1 MRSETQSEGRDM
13 EHGPSGADRGGPVR
27 HQHRAHQRR
36 STVPPSRRRVLVVVG
51 VMLLGIASLTVSG
64 VSSLASLHGTS
75 TAGADPSC
83 DGSNG
88 CTQTM
93 PCSASACPTVD
104 VTPTTG
110 LEDGE
115 YVTVATT
122 NFPTGGSARIAL
134 CSTTSASPA
143 ADPICLSGT
152 WESNDY
158 LPINLPIH
166 GTADGTNP
174 TEDALPV
181 FYQPGGEGNT
191 AIPGQPVNGGAA
203 TGFFCDN
210 SSNPC
215 AVEVTVGTGTGNN
228 VQYPPTDVVT
238 GSDTNTL
245 VFPLTYESNG
255 AGCPTSDP
263 IVDTESS
270 YSLEHFLPAAI
281 DATCG
286 NSNGVIALNLSNNN
300 QQVESDLATGATQVA
315 FIDAP
320 SDPASEALLNKGSF
334 AYIPIAVSG
343 TSVGMLASAN
353 TGNASF
359 QLSDY
364 DLTPTMLAGLTA
376 GDYLNPQGDPTPFQ
390 PYKILYADNLI
401 PALKNATPS
410 VPCTNLIACP
420 SSSQEQEVA
429 NEAQFDAFDLLN
441 PVSSGTLGPANLYT
455 ANSSVS
461 SGASYQATDWMC
473 NAPNTAYSVGV
484 NEIAPTGGS
493 NPVAVK
499 VTDTNLAPKTLT
511 AVSQSGP
518 PAVFSSC
525 TPTSTIPTVATIRN
539 ANPSENPSL
548 QGKQIR
554 SVAFGAGNSAP
565 QDCGAVC
572 NGAFGIMD
580 SSEAGFYGLTTANL
594 ENANGDFVSPTP
606 TSLEAAES
614 NLSPCPALDKLTCPP
629 GSYQV
634 DYSTPVPGAYPLP
647 DVTYAVIPTTAQP
660 SDTAAAETAL
670 LTNLVNYSHS
680 STTLPVGYAPLS
692 DSLYTAAMADISA
705 DVVAAPPTP
714 TTTTTPTTTP
724 APTATTTPA
733 STTVAGTSGDAS
745 TGASTDDD
753 SSLFADGDEDGGTG
767 SATLPLSSTS
777 PSSSGTGNPASR
789 SDQGGDVGSPST
801 VPTGFMLVSVDSAS
815 RYLLPVLVL
824 LGLACLLG
832 GPMLLLAPRF
842 RRKRRSAGGQG

>member
-1 MRSETQSEGRDM
+1 MRSE
-13 EHGPSGADRGGPVR
+13 
-27 HQHRAHQRR
+27 HRAHRRR
-36 STVPPSRRRVLVVVG
+36 SAAPPSRRRVLVVVG
-51 VMLLGIASLTVSG
+51 VMLLGIASLTVTG

-83 DGSNG
+83 TSDGNNG

-93 PCSASACPTVD
+93 PCSTSSCPTVD

-110 LEDGE
+110 LEDGQ

-122 NFPTGGSARIAL
+122 NFPTGGSARLAL
-134 CSTTSASPA
+134 CSTSTSSPS

-210 SSNPC
+210 TGSNPC
-215 AVEVTVGTGTGNN
+215 AIEVTVGTGTGNN
-228 VQYPPTDVVT
+228 VEYPPTDVLT

-245 VFPLTYESNG
+245 VFPLTFESNG

-286 NSNGVIALNLSNNN
+286 GSNGVIALNLSNNN
-300 QQVESDLATGATQVA
+300 QQVESDLSTGATQIA

-320 SDPASEALLNKGSF
+320 SDPASLALLNKGSF

-376 GDYLNPQGDPTPFQ
+376 GDYVNPQGDPTAFK
-390 PYKILYADNLI
+390 PYQILYADNLI

-410 VPCTNLIACP
+410 VPCTNLVACP
-420 SSSQEQEVA
+420 SSSQQQEVA
-429 NEAQFDAFDLLN
+429 NEAQFDAFDLVN
-441 PVSSGTLGPANLYT
+441 PVSSGTSGPANLYT

-461 SGASYQATDWMC
+461 SGASYEATDWMC
-473 NAPNTAYSVGV
+473 NAPNTPYSVGV
-484 NEIAPTGGS
+484 NEIVPTGGS

-499 VTDTNLAPKTLT
+499 VKDTNLAPATLT
-511 AVSQSGP
+511 SVSQSGP

-525 TPTSTIPTVATIRN
+525 DPTSTIPTVATIRN

-565 QDCGAVC
+565 QECGALC
-572 NGAFGIMD
+572 NAAFGIMD

-594 ENANGDFVSPTP
+594 ENANGDFVAPTP
-606 TSLEAAES
+606 ATLEAAEG
-614 NLSPCPALDKLTCPP
+614 NLSPCPALDAPTCPP

-634 DYSTPVPGAYPLP
+634 DYSTPVAGAYPLP
-647 DVTYAVIPTTAQP
+647 DVTYAVVPTTAQS
-660 SDTAAAETAL
+660 SDTVAAETAL

-680 STTLPVGYAPLS
+680 SSTLPVGYAPLS

-705 DVVAAPPTP
+705 DLVASPSPP
-714 TTTTTPTTTP
+714 TTTTTSTTTP
-724 APTATTTPA
+724 ATTATTTAAPA
-733 STTVAGTSGDAS
+733 TVAGTSGGSS

-753 SSLFADGDEDGGTG
+753 SSLFGDDVGDDG

-777 PSSSGTGNPASR
+777 PSSTGTTTPTSP
-789 SDQGGDVGSPST
+789 SDKGGSVGSGSPST
-801 VPTGFMLVSVDSAS
+801 VPTGFVLVSVDSAS

-832 GPMLLLAPRF
+832 GPLLLLAPRF
-842 RRKRRSAGGQG
+842 RRRRRSAGGQG

>member
-1 MRSETQSEGRDM
+1 MRSETG
-13 EHGPSGADRGGPVR
+13 
-27 HQHRAHQRR
+27 HQRR
-36 STVPPSRRRVLVVVG
+36 AHGHGRSTAPPSRRRVLVVVG
-51 VMLLGIASLTVSG
+51 VMLLGVASLTVSG
-64 VSSLASLHGTS
+64 VSSLAAWHGS
-75 TAGADPSC
+75 ATAGAASSC
-83 DGSNG
+83 VSDGANG

-93 PCSASACPTVD
+93 PCKTSTCPTVD

-110 LEDGE
+110 LEDGQ

-134 CSTTSASPA
+134 CSTITSA
-143 ADPICLSGT
+143 ADPICLSGN

-166 GTADGTNP
+166 DTSDGTNP

-191 AIPGQPVNGGAA
+191 PIPGQPVNGGAA
-203 TGFFCDN
+203 SSFFCDN
-210 SSNPC
+210 SANPC
-215 AVEVTVGTGTGNN
+215 AIEVTTGTGVGNN
-228 VQYPPTDVVT
+228 VTYPATDSA
-238 GSDTNTL
+238 GNTL
-245 VFPLTYESNG
+245 VFPLTYEANG

-263 IVDTESS
+263 LVDTESS

-281 DATCG
+281 DATCAA
-286 NSNGVIALNLSNNN
+286 SNGVIALNLSNNN
-300 QQVESDLATGATQVA
+300 QQVESDLASGGTQVA

-320 SDPASEALLNKGSF
+320 DDPASEALLNKGSF

-376 GDYLNPQGDPTPFQ
+376 GVYLNPQGNPTAFK
-390 PYKILYADNLI
+390 PYEILDADNLI
-401 PALKNATPS
+401 PALKNASPS
-410 VPCTNLIACP
+410 VPCTNLVACP
-420 SSSQEQEVA
+420 SSSQQQEVD
-429 NEAQFDAFDLLN
+429 NEAQFDAFDVLN
-441 PVSSGTLGPANLYT
+441 PVSSGTSGPANLYT

-461 SGASYQATDWMC
+461 TGASYQATDWMC
-473 NAPNTAYSVGV
+473 NAPNAPYSVGV
-484 NEIAPTGGS
+484 NEIVPTGGS
-493 NPVAVK
+493 NPVSVK
-499 VTDTNLAPKTLT
+499 VTDTNLSPATLT
-511 AVSQSGP
+511 SISQSGP

-539 ANPSENPSL
+539 ANPSENPAL

-565 QDCGAVC
+565 QECGAVC
-572 NGAFGIMD
+572 NAAFGIMD
-580 SSEAGFYGLTTANL
+580 SSEAGFYGLNTANL
-594 ENANGDFVSPTP
+594 ENANGDFVAPTA
-606 TSLEAAES
+606 TSLEAAEA
-614 NLSPCPALDKLTCPP
+614 NLTACPALDELTCPT

-634 DYSTPVPGAYPLP
+634 DYATPHPGAYPLP
-647 DVTYAVIPTTAQP
+647 DVTYAVVPTTAVP
-660 SDTAAAETAL
+660 ADTATAETAL

-692 DSLYTAAMADISA
+692 DSLYTAAIADIAA
-705 DVVAAPPTP
+705 DVVSAPPTTTT

-724 APTATTTPA
+724 TTTATTATVPG
-733 STTVAGTSGDAS
+733 TVAATSGGTGTGTGTSDDS
-745 TGASTDDD
+745 SSGASTAGD
-753 SSLFADGDEDGGTG
+753 SSLFAADDGGDG
-767 SATLPLSSTS
+767 SATLPLSTTS
-777 PSSSGTGNPASR
+777 PPSGGTGTGTPAGTSTPGA
-789 SDQGGDVGSPST
+789 STGGPST

-815 RYLLPVLVL
+815 RYLLPGLVL

-832 GPMLLLAPRF
+832 GPLLLLAPRF
-842 RRKRRSAGGQG
+842 RRRRKSAGGEA

>member
-1 MRSETQSEGRDM
+1 MSSET
-13 EHGPSGADRGGPVR
+13 H
-27 HQHRAHQRR
+27 HRR
-36 STVPPSRRRVLVVVG
+36 STAPPSRRRVLVVVG

-64 VSSLASLHGTS
+64 VSSLGSLHGES

-83 DGSNG
+83 TSDGTNG

-93 PCSASACPTVD
+93 PCSTSACPTVD
-104 VTPTTG
+104 VTPTSG
-110 LEDGE
+110 LEDGQ

-122 NFPTGGSARIAL
+122 NFPTGGSARLAL
-134 CSTTSASPA
+134 CSTSTTSPS

-181 FYQPGGEGNT
+181 FYQPGDEGNT
-191 AIPGQPVNGGAA
+191 QIPGQAVNGGAP

-210 SSNPC
+210 TAADSC
-215 AVEVTVGTGTGNN
+215 AIEVTVGTGTGNN
-228 VQYPPTDVVT
+228 VVYPPTDVLT

-245 VFPLTYESNG
+245 VFPLTYEANG

-270 YSLEHFLPAAI
+270 YSLEHFIPAAI

-286 NSNGVIALNLSNNN
+286 ASNGVIALNLSNNN
-300 QQVESDLATGATQVA
+300 QQVESDVATGATQIA

-320 SDPASEALLNKGSF
+320 SDPASLALLNKGSF

-364 DLTPTMLAGLTA
+364 DLTPDMLAGLTA
-376 GDYLNPQGDPTPFQ
+376 GDYLNPQGDPTAFK
-390 PYKILYADNLI
+390 PYEILYADNLI

-410 VPCTNLIACP
+410 VPCSNLVACP

-441 PVSSGTLGPANLYT
+441 PLSSGTSGPANLYT

-473 NAPNTAYSVGV
+473 NAPNTPYSVGV
-484 NEIAPTGGS
+484 NEIVPTGGS
-493 NPVAVK
+493 NPVAVQVK
-499 VTDTNLAPKTLT
+499 DTNLAPATLT
-511 AVSQSGP
+511 SVSQSGP

-525 TPTSTIPTVATIRN
+525 DPTSTIPTVATIRN

-554 SVAFGAGNSAP
+554 SEAFGAGNSAP
-565 QDCGAVC
+565 QDCGSFC
-572 NGAFGIMD
+572 NADFGIMD

-594 ENANGDFVSPTP
+594 ENANGDFVAPTP
-606 TSLEAAES
+606 ASLEAAES
-614 NLSPCPALDKLTCPP
+614 NLTPCPALDALTCPT

-634 DYSTPVPGAYPLP
+634 DYATPAQGAYPLP
-647 DVTYAVIPTTAQP
+647 DVTYAVVPTTAQP
-660 SDTAAAETAL
+660 SDTVAAETAL

-680 STTLPVGYAPLS
+680 SATLPVGYAPLS
-692 DSLYTAAMADISA
+692 DGLYTAAVADISA
-705 DVVAAPPTP
+705 DLVASPSSP
-714 TTTTTPTTTP
+714 TTTTTPTTT
-724 APTATTTPA
+724 AATTATTTAA
-733 STTVAGTSGDAS
+733 STTVAGTSGGSS
-745 TGASTDDD
+745 TGGSTDDD
-753 SSLFADGDEDGGTG
+753 SSLFGADGSDSDSDG

-777 PSSSGTGNPASR
+777 PSTGGTASTPSR
-789 SDQGGDVGSPST
+789 SDKGGSVGTPST

>member
-1 MRSETQSEGRDM
+1 MRSETEHEGRATQG
-13 EHGPSGADRGGPVR
+13 GPSRANRGRSVR
-27 HQHRAHQRR
+27 YQHRAHHRR
-36 STVPPSRRRVLVVVG
+36 STAPPSRRRVLVVVG
-51 VMLLGIASLTVSG
+51 VMLLGIASLTVTG
-64 VSSLASLHGTS
+64 VSSLSLHGTS

-83 DGSNG
+83 VSDGTNG

-93 PCSASACPTVD
+93 PCSTSACPTVD
-104 VTPTTG
+104 VTPTSG
-110 LEDGE
+110 LEDGQ

-134 CSTTSASPA
+134 CSTDTTSPST
-143 ADPICLSGT
+143 DPICLSGT

-191 AIPGQPVNGGAA
+191 QIPGQPVNGGAP

-210 SSNPC
+210 TAADSC
-215 AVEVTVGTGTGNN
+215 AIEVTVGTGTGNN
-228 VQYPPTDVVT
+228 VQYPPTDVLT

-245 VFPLTYESNG
+245 VFPLAYEANG

-286 NSNGVIALNLSNNN
+286 ASNGVIALNLSNNN

-320 SDPASEALLNKGSF
+320 SDPASLALLNKGSF

-364 DLTPTMLAGLTA
+364 DLTPTMLAGLTS
-376 GDYLNPQGDPTPFQ
+376 GDYLNPQGDPTPFK
-390 PYKILYADNLI
+390 PYEILYADNLI

-410 VPCTNLIACP
+410 VPCTNLVACP
-420 SSSQEQEVA
+420 SSSQQQEVA

-441 PVSSGTLGPANLYT
+441 PVSSGTSGPANLYT

-473 NAPNTAYSVGV
+473 NAPNTPYSVGV
-484 NEIAPTGGS
+484 NEIVPTGGS
-493 NPVAVK
+493 NPVAAEVK
-499 VTDTNLAPKTLT
+499 DTNLAPATLT

-525 TPTSTIPTVATIRN
+525 DPTSTIPTVATIRN

-554 SVAFGAGNSAP
+554 SDAFGAGNSAP
-565 QDCGAVC
+565 QDCGSFC
-572 NGAFGIMD
+572 NAAFGVMD

-594 ENANGDFVSPTP
+594 ENANGDFVAPTP
-606 TSLEAAES
+606 ASLEAAES
-614 NLSPCPALDKLTCPP
+614 NLSPCPALDALTCPP

-634 DYSTPVPGAYPLP
+634 DYSTPDQGAYPLP
-647 DVTYAVIPTTAQP
+647 DVTYAVVPTTAQP
-660 SDTAAAETAL
+660 SDTVAAETAL

-680 STTLPVGYAPLS
+680 SATLPVGYAPLS
-692 DSLYTAAMADISA
+692 DSLYTAALADISTDLLA
-705 DVVAAPPTP
+705 SPSPP
-714 TTTTTPTTTP
+714 TTTTTPTTT
-724 APTATTTPA
+724 TATTAAPA
-733 STTVAGTSGDAS
+733 TVAGTSGDSS
-745 TGASTDDD
+745 TGGSTDDD
-753 SSLFADGDEDGGTG
+753 SSLFGDDSDGSDG

-777 PSSSGTGNPASR
+777 PSSSGSGNPASP
-789 SDQGGDVGSPST
+789 SDQGGSVGTPST

-842 RRKRRSAGGQG
+842 RRRRRSAGGQG